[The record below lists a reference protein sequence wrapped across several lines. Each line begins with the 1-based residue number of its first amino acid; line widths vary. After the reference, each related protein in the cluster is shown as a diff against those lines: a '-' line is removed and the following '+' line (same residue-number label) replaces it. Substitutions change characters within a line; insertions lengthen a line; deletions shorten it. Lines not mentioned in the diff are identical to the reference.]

1 MSPSSSIPQITPRA
15 PVARYLD
22 RQEIERLRSVLD
34 DHAAEHPW
42 PVEALRLLSLTG
54 ARLSEVLNLR

>member
-1 MSPSSSIPQITPRA
+1 LSPSSSIPQITPRA

-42 PVEALRLLSLTG
+42 PVEALQQMVNRV
-54 ARLSEVLNLR
+54 A